1 MKILG
6 IDPGYGRMGFGCIE
20 THKTGWNC
28 LGVGVL
34 TSHKGEKFE
43 RRLSD
48 LQKDLEALLNEFN
61 PDIMAVEK
69 LFFAQN
75 TTTAMRVAEARGVA
89 LCAVGTRGIEVRELT
104 PAQVKKAVTG
114 NGRADKRAIQMM
126 VKTLLGL
133 PRAPRPDDAADAL
146 AIALAASSA
155 LVSKS

>member
-6 IDPGYGRMGFGCIE
+6 IEPGYGRMGFGCIE
-20 THKTGWNC
+20 TQGTGWSC

-34 TSHKGEKFE
+34 TSPKGEKFE

-89 LCAVGTRGIEVRELT
+89 LCAAGTRGIEVRELT

-114 NGRADKRAIQMM
+114 NGRADKRTIQMM